1 VRVNVYEQGTLE
13 VLAAR
18 TPGASGVSLDAA
30 TAIVDAGLNMG
41 ARLATWDSPVQLRF
55 HQFVGLVVVEDL
67 QVEVL
72 PKVDGWATTAKAREA
87 LLRMLVTA
95 HDLDVKSSD
104 MAACV
109 AQEEPVLAS
118 LARIYLLKLA
128 EALRRGLR
136 QEYKAHED
144 QLPRVRG
151 KINWAAQLRLEITH
165 VPGFA
170 CRFDDR
176 SEDTPLNRVLKAAL
190 RVAERILA
198 SDGLGPLR
206 LEVRHAMEGVTE
218 TRMTAT
224 QIAAVH
230 LDRMSCHL
238 APLLTL
244 AKLLLGQANPD
255 FGEVQ
260 AQRNKTF
267 AFIWDMN
274 VLFETYVAKV
284 AKATLEPDGVTVFAQ
299 AEAGLYLGVYADS
312 GKGAFA
318 LRPDL
323 VLHGGGVGTIILDT
337 KWKRLEPNT
346 PNGGVSPADVY
357 QVNAYAQRFEADSVV
372 LAYPHAYDGKAPGE
386 RARFLVSR
394 PARSP
399 LEVVIF
405 TIDLSDL
412 DRVPDQLSELV
423 AAKVV

>member
-1 VRVNVYEQGTLE
+1 MRINVFEQGTLD
-13 VLAAR
+13 VLAAP
-18 TPGASGVSLDAA
+18 TLGSSGVSLDAA
-30 TAIVDAGLNMG
+30 TAIVDVGLNIG
-41 ARLATWDSPVQLRF
+41 ARLATWNSPGQLRF
-55 HQFVGLVVVEDL
+55 YQFVGLVVVEDV

-95 HDLDVKSSD
+95 HDLDVKASD
-104 MAACV
+104 MAACI

-118 LARIYLLKLA
+118 LAQIYILKLA

-151 KINWAAQLRLEITH
+151 KIDWVAQLRLEISH

-176 SEDTPLNRVLKAAL
+176 SEDTPLNRTFKAAL
-190 RVAERILA
+190 RVAERILD
-198 SDGLGPLR
+198 SEGLGPLR
-206 LEVRHAMEGVTE
+206 LEVRHALEGVSE
-218 TRMTAT
+218 TRMTTT

-230 LDRMSCHL
+230 LDRMSYHL

-255 FGEVQ
+255 FNENQ
-260 AQRNKTF
+260 AHKSKTF
-267 AFIWDMN
+267 ALIWDMN

-284 AKATLEPDGVTVFAQ
+284 AKATLEPEGLVVLAQ
-299 AEAGLYLGVYADS
+299 GEAGLHLGIRSDS
-312 GKGAFA
+312 GKGVFP

-323 VLHGGGVGTIILDT
+323 LFYGVETGTTILDT
-337 KWKRLEPNT
+337 KWKRLDAFA
-346 PNGGVSPADVY
+346 PNGGVSSADVY
-357 QVNAYAQRFEADSVV
+357 QVNAYAQRFEADRVV
-372 LAYPHAYDGKAPGE
+372 LAYPHVYDGKPPGE
-386 RARFLVSR
+386 RACYLLSR
-394 PARSP
+394 PGKDP
-399 LEVVIF
+399 LRVVIF

-412 DRVPDQLSELV
+412 DRVPEQLASLV
-423 AAKVV
+423 AMEPV

>member
-1 VRVNVYEQGTLE
+1 MRINVFEQGTLE
-13 VLAAR
+13 VLATR
-18 TPGASGVSLDAA
+18 PPGPSGISLDAA
-30 TAIVDAGLNMG
+30 TAIVDAGLSMG
-41 ARLATWDSPVQLRF
+41 ARLATWDSPDQLRF

-72 PKVDGWATTAKAREA
+72 PKVDGWATTGRAREA
-87 LLRMLVTA
+87 LLRMLVIA
-95 HDLDVKSSD
+95 HDLDVMASD

-151 KINWAAQLRLEITH
+151 KIDWATQLRLEITH

-176 SEDTPLNRVLKAAL
+176 SEDTPLNRTFKAAL

-198 SDGLGPLR
+198 GDGLGPLR

-218 TRMTAT
+218 TRMTAC
-224 QIAAVH
+224 QVAAVH
-230 LDRMSCHL
+230 LDRMSYHL
-238 APLLTL
+238 GPLLTL
-244 AKLLLGQANPD
+244 AKLLLGQANPE
-255 FGEVQ
+255 FSEPHGP
-260 AQRNKTF
+260 RSKTF

-274 VLFETYVAKV
+274 TLFETYVAKV
-284 AKATLEPDGVTVFAQ
+284 AKATLEPAGVTVLTQAQ
-299 AEAGLYLGVYADS
+299 AGLYLGVFADS

-323 VLHGGGVGTIILDT
+323 LFHGPGVGTVILDT
-337 KWKRLEPNT
+337 KWKRLDPFIPNC
-346 PNGGVSPADVY
+346 GVSPADVY
-357 QVNAYAQRFEADSVV
+357 QVNAYAQRFEADTVV
-372 LAYPHAYDGKAPGE
+372 LVYPHAHGYGSPGVRVRYLVHRPGKNPI
-386 RARFLVSR
+386 
-394 PARSP
+394 
-399 LEVVIF
+399 EVLIF
-405 TIDLSDL
+405 TVDLADL
-412 DRVPDQLSELV
+412 ERVPMQLARLV
-423 AAKVV
+423 AVSVA